1 MINPDNLLFAEQ
13 VYRAYREDPDSVDA
27 EWREYFDTQKM
38 SANGAAAYRSEP
50 SFAPS
55 SLFAGG
61 NGHGGAVGGTAASGG
76 VDIYKQEKVDQIIR
90 AYRVR
95 GHRIAKLDPLGR
107 QSESFSE
114 LELGHY
120 GLRESD
126 LDLIFAA
133 RSVGYDQL
141 SLREILELL
150 RSTYCRAIGVQYMH
164 IDDPEPKFWLQEKM
178 EKTRNQRDM
187 HRDSQI
193 RILTK
198 LTDAAIFEE
207 FLAKKYVGAKRF
219 GLEGGESLIP
229 LLYLAIEQAGEHGVQ
244 DIVMG
249 MAHRGR
255 LNVMANVMGK
265 SPALVFREFEDSDP
279 QRSFGRGDVKY
290 HLGLSSKWVTET
302 QREIDLTLCFNP
314 SHLEFVGPVVLGRVR
329 SRQDRLTENFTRI
342 MGIIIHGDAAFA
354 GQGVV
359 QEMLN
364 MSEIPGFRTGGTLHI
379 ILNNQI
385 GFTTGPGQSRSSH
398 YATDVAK
405 MLQIPI
411 FHVNG
416 EDPEAV
422 AQAIWLAMEFRHQF
436 NKDVVIDMYCFRK
449 HGHNEGDD
457 PTVTQ
462 PTMYREIRKKT
473 PVREA
478 YLQRLI
484 SYGEITEDEA
494 DKIALQRREHLEQEL
509 EKARDPKFDYQ
520 AHQEQELRRGLWSN
534 FRGGPDANV
543 PDVKTNIDEE
553 KAKEYLRSI
562 SRTPEG
568 FTCHPKTKRLVLKR
582 RAEAAEEDKPMDWG
596 TAENLAYA
604 SLLVEGHPIR
614 LTGQDVARGTFSHR
628 HAILYDHETS
638 NPYIPLNFVAE
649 DQARFQVWNSPLTE
663 TAMLGYEFGFC
674 LDSPNSL
681 VIWEAQFGDFANVG
695 QVIFDQFISS
705 SEDKWGKLNHLVM
718 LLPHGFEGQGPEHS
732 SARLERFLQVAAE
745 DNICVV
751 NLTTPAQLFHC
762 LRRQIHRPIRK
773 PLVVM
778 SPKSLLRH
786 SECVSTLRDISRGA
800 FNRVIPDQMMGDPG
814 KVKRILLCSGKVY
827 YDLDEYR
834 SETKRDDVAIV
845 RIEQLYPFPGQE
857 VKTALSPYARGTPVI
872 WVQEEPENMGA
883 LNHMRLRFG
892 ESVYDRFPFLT
903 ISRPESSSPA
913 TGSSASH
920 KIEQQGLIEQAFH
933 RAVPGQQV

>member
-1 MINPDNLLFAEQ
+1 MINPDNLVFVEEL
-13 VYRAYREDPDSVDA
+13 YRAYREDPQSVSS
-27 EWREYFDTQKM
+27 EWRSYFDENHM
-38 SANGAAAYRSEP
+38 PINGSIEYRTKP
-50 SFAPS
+50 SFVPA
-55 SLFAGG
+55 SLFAAESPGLSR
-61 NGHGGAVGGTAASGG
+61 TPG
-76 VDIYKQEKVDQIIR
+76 VDIFKQEKVDQLIR
-90 AYRVR
+90 AFRVR

-107 QSESFSE
+107 QSGSFSE
-114 LELGHY
+114 LELSHY
-120 GLRESD
+120 GLSESD
-126 LDLIFAA
+126 LDLVFSAY
-133 RSVGYDQL
+133 SLGHSTL
-141 SLREILELL
+141 KLREILEILH
-150 RSTYCRAIGVQYMH
+150 STYCRAIGVQYMH

-178 EKTRNQRDM
+178 ESTRNQRDLP
-187 HRDSQI
+187 RESQV
-193 RILTK
+193 RILTR

-229 LLYLAIEQAGEHGVQ
+229 LLDLALEQAGDHGVN
-244 DIVMG
+244 DIVLG

-255 LNVMANVMGK
+255 LNVMANIMGK
-265 SPALVFREFEDSDP
+265 SPSLVFREFEDSDP
-279 QRSFGRGDVKY
+279 QCSFGRGDVKY
-290 HLGLSSKWVTET
+290 HLGLSSKWRTESG
-302 QREIDLTLCFNP
+302 REIDLTLCFNP

-329 SRQDRLTENFTRI
+329 ARQDRLKDNFTRV
-342 MGIIIHGDAAFA
+342 MGVIIHGDAAFA

-385 GFTTGPGQSRSSH
+385 GFTTGPEQARSSH

-422 AQAIWLAMEFRHQF
+422 AQATWLAMEFRHQF
-436 NKDVVIDMYCFRK
+436 KKDVVIDMYCFRK

-462 PTMYREIRKKT
+462 PSMYRQIKGKVS
-473 PVREA
+473 VREA
-478 YLQRLI
+478 YLQRLVG
-484 SYGEITEDEA
+484 YGEIQAEEA
-494 DKIALQRREHLEQEL
+494 EAIAVQRRESLEEDL
-509 EKARDPKFDYQ
+509 ARARDPKFDYR
-520 AHQEQELRRGLWSN
+520 AHQEQELNRGFWSSY
-534 FRGGPDANV
+534 RGGKDANV
-543 PDVKTNIDEE
+543 PDVNTNVTDER
-553 KAKEYLRSI
+553 AKDLLLKI
-562 SRTPEG
+562 SRLPEG
-568 FTCHPKTKRLVLKR
+568 FSCHPKTERLVLGR
-582 RAEAAEEDKPMDWG
+582 RAEAATDEKPLDWG

-604 SLLVEGHPIR
+604 SLLAEGYSVR
-614 LTGQDVARGTFSHR
+614 LTGQDVGRGTFSHR
-628 HAILYDHETS
+628 HAVLFDYHTDQ
-638 NPYIPLNFVAE
+638 PYIPLNHVAE
-649 DQARFQVWNSPLTE
+649 KQGRFQVWNSPLTE

-674 LDSPNSL
+674 LDSPDRL
-681 VIWEAQFGDFANVG
+681 VLWEAQFGDFANVA

-705 SEDKWGKLNHLVM
+705 SEDKWDKLNHLVL

-732 SARLERFLQVAAE
+732 SARLERFLQMAAE

-786 SECVSTLRDISRGA
+786 PECVSMLRDFTQGA
-800 FNRVIPDQMMGDPG
+800 FYRVIADRQATDPDT
-814 KVKRILLCSGKVY
+814 VKRVLLCSGKVY
-827 YDLDEYR
+827 YDLDAYR
-834 SETKRDDVAIV
+834 RESEREDVAIV
-845 RIEQLYPFPGQE
+845 RVEQLYPFPSE
-857 VKTALSPYARGTPVI
+857 ELRAALSPYGRGTPVI

-883 LNHMRLRFG
+883 LNYMRLRFG
-892 ESVYDRFPFLT
+892 DSVYDRYPFLT

-913 TGSSASH
+913 TGSGASH
-920 KIEQQGLIEQAFH
+920 RIEQQGLIEQAFH
-933 RAVPGQQV
+933 RAVPSRL

>member
-1 MINPDNLLFAEQ
+1 MINPDNLHFVEELYQ
-13 VYRAYREDPDSVDA
+13 AYREDPDSVA
-27 EWREYFDTQKM
+27 SEWRSYFDLNQM
-38 SANGAAAYRSEP
+38 PSNGSTDFRTEP
-50 SFAPS
+50 TFKPA
-55 SLFAGG
+55 SLFAG
-61 NGHGGAVGGTAASGG
+61 NGRSVSGGGGPPG
-76 VDIYKQEKVDQIIR
+76 VDIYKQERVDQLIR

-107 QSESFSE
+107 QMETFSE
-114 LELGHY
+114 LELSHY
-120 GLRESD
+120 GLSESD
-126 LDLIFAA
+126 LDLEFSAD
-133 RSVGYDQL
+133 SVGHHML
-141 SLREILELL
+141 KLREILELM

-178 EKTRNQRDM
+178 ESTRNQRDLS
-187 HRDSQI
+187 RELQV
-193 RILTK
+193 RILTR

-229 LLYLAIEQAGEHGVQ
+229 LLDLALEQAGDHGVN

-255 LNVMANVMGK
+255 LNVMANIMGK
-265 SPALVFREFEDSDP
+265 SPALVFREFEDNDP

-290 HLGLSSKWVTET
+290 HLGLASKWVTEAG
-302 QREIDLTLCFNP
+302 RELDLSLCFNP

-329 SRQDRLTENFTRI
+329 ARQDRLTEHFTRV
-342 MGIIIHGDAAFA
+342 MGVIIHGDAAFA

-422 AQAIWLAMEFRHQF
+422 AQATWLAMEFRHHF
-436 NKDVVIDMYCFRK
+436 KKDVVIDMYCFRK

-462 PTMYREIRKKT
+462 PAMYRQIKGKLS
-473 PVREA
+473 VREA
-478 YLQRLI
+478 YLQRLV
-484 SYGEITEDEA
+484 SYGEITEEEA
-494 DKIALQRREHLEQEL
+494 EAIAVQRRESLEEEL
-509 EKARDPKFDYQ
+509 ARARDPKFDYQ
-520 AHQEQELRRGLWSN
+520 AQQEKELRRGLWSN
-534 FRGGPDANV
+534 YRGGKDANV
-543 PDVKTNIDEE
+543 PDVNTNISAK
-553 KAKEYLRSI
+553 KAKSYLERLGQV
-562 SRTPEG
+562 PEG
-568 FTCHPKTKRLVLKR
+568 FSCHPKTQRLVLGR
-582 RAEAAEEDKPMDWG
+582 RTEAASGETPLDWG

-604 SLLVEGHPIR
+604 SLLVEGHNIR
-614 LTGQDVARGTFSHR
+614 LTGQDVGRGTFSHR
-628 HAILYDHETS
+628 HAILWDYQTEA
-638 NPYIPLNFVAE
+638 PYIPLNSIKE
-649 DQARFQVWNSPLTE
+649 GQARFQCWNSPLTE

-674 LDSPNSL
+674 LDSPDNL

-705 SEDKWGKLNHLVM
+705 SEDKWEKLNHLVM

-732 SARLERFLQVAAE
+732 SARLERFLQLAAE
-745 DNICVV
+745 DNITVV

-786 SECVSTLRDISRGA
+786 PDCVSELKAFTQGA
-800 FNRVIPDQMMGDPG
+800 FHRVIPDRRISDPRE
-814 KVKRILLCSGKVY
+814 VKRILLCTGKVY
-827 YDLDEYR
+827 YDLDAYR
-834 SETKRDDVAIV
+834 QESERHDVAIV
-845 RIEQLYPFPGQE
+845 RVEQLYPFPGE
-857 VKTALSPYARGTPVI
+857 ELKTALSPYGRGTPVI

-883 LNHMRLRFG
+883 LNFMRLRFG
-892 ESVYDRFPFLT
+892 ESVFDKFPFLT

-920 KIEQQGLIEQAFH
+920 KIEQRGLIEQAFH
-933 RAVPGQQV
+933 RAVPGRH

>member
-1 MINPDNLLFAEQ
+1 MINPDNLAFVEQ
-13 VYRAYREDPDSVDA
+13 VYKDFSRDPASVDPA
-27 EWREYFDTQKM
+27 WKAYFENQGM
-38 SANGAAAYRSEP
+38 VPNGVSVEP
-50 SFAPS
+50 GFRPA
-55 SLFAGG
+55 SLFAAGG
-61 NGHGGAVGGTAASGG
+61 RQVNGVSSSQENPFPGS
-76 VDIYKQEKVDQIIR
+76 DIYKQEKVDQLIR
-90 AYRVR
+90 AFRVR

-107 QSESFSE
+107 RSESFSE

-120 GLRESD
+120 GLSESD
-126 LDLIFAA
+126 LDLTFSATCIGHE
-133 RSVGYDQL
+133 RL
-141 SLREILELL
+141 KLREILDLL
-150 RSTYCRAIGVQYMH
+150 HSTYCRAIGVQYMH

-178 EKTRNQRDM
+178 ETTRNQRDLA
-187 HRDSQI
+187 RETQL
-193 RILTK
+193 RILTR
-198 LTDAAIFEE
+198 LTDAVIFEE

-229 LLYLAIEQAGEHGVQ
+229 LLDLALEQAGQHEVS
-244 DIVMG
+244 DIVLG

-255 LNVMANVMGK
+255 LNVMANIMGK
-265 SPALVFREFEDSDP
+265 SPALVFREFEDRDP

-290 HLGLSSKWVTET
+290 HLGLSSVWTTET
-302 QREIDLTLCFNP
+302 NQKIDLTLCFNP

-329 SRQDRLTENFTRI
+329 SRQDRFTEKFNRV
-342 MGIIIHGDAAFA
+342 MGVIIHGDAAFA

-364 MSEIPGFRTGGTLHI
+364 MSEVPGFRTGGTLHI

-385 GFTTGPGQSRSSH
+385 GFTTGPEQARSSH
-398 YATDVAK
+398 YCTDVAK

-422 AQAIWLAMEFRHQF
+422 ARATWLAMEFRHTF
-436 NKDVVIDMYCFRK
+436 SKDVVIDMYCYRK

-462 PTMYREIRKKT
+462 PEMYRQIRTKKS
-473 PVREA
+473 VRDS

-484 SYGEITEDEA
+484 SYGEVTEEEA
-494 DKIALQRREHLEQEL
+494 EDIAKQRRQCLEEEL

-520 AHQEQELRRGLWSN
+520 AHQEQENRRGLWSSY
-534 FRGGPDANV
+534 RGGKDANV
-543 PDVKTNIDEE
+543 PDVKTAIDEE
-553 KAKEYLRSI
+553 KAKEYLLRLSKV
-562 SRTPEG
+562 PDD
-568 FTCHPKTKRLVLKR
+568 FNCHPKTEKLVLQR
-582 RAEAAEEDKPMDWG
+582 RAEAATEDKPMDWG

-604 SLLVEGHPIR
+604 SLLAEGHPVR
-614 LTGQDVARGTFSHR
+614 LTGQDVGRGTFSHR
-628 HAILYDHETS
+628 HAILCDYQTAE
-638 NPYIPLNFVAE
+638 PYIPLNFIAE
-649 DQARFQVWNSPLTE
+649 NQARFQVWNSTLTE
-663 TAMLGYEFGFC
+663 TAVLGYEFGFC
-674 LDSPNSL
+674 LDSPDNL
-681 VIWEAQFGDFANVG
+681 VIWEAQFGDFANVA

-705 SEDKWGKLNHLVM
+705 SEDKWNKLNHLVM
-718 LLPHGFEGQGPEHS
+718 LLPHAFEGQGPEHS
-732 SARLERFLQVAAE
+732 SARLERYLQIAAE

-762 LRRQIHRPIRK
+762 LRRQISRPIRK

-786 SECVSTLRDISRGA
+786 PECVSTLSDISRGA
-800 FNRVIPDQMMGDPG
+800 FYRVIPDHKAAQPAQ
-814 KVKRILLCSGKVY
+814 VKRILLCTGKVF
-827 YDLDEYR
+827 YDLDAYR
-834 SETKRDDVAIV
+834 RDTNREDVAIV
-845 RIEQLYPFPGQE
+845 RVEQLYPFPGE
-857 VKTALSPYARGTPVI
+857 ELKTALSPYARGTPVI

-883 LNHMRLRFG
+883 LNYMRLRFG

-920 KIEQQGLIEQAFH
+920 KIEQQGIIEQAFY
-933 RAVPGQQV
+933 RAVPGQI

>member
-1 MINPDNLLFAEQ
+1 MINPDNLVFVEQ
-13 VYRAYREDPDSVDA
+13 VYQEYRNDPDSVA
-27 EWREYFDTQKM
+27 PEWRAYFDQQKM
-38 SANGAAAYRSEP
+38 PVNGAVDYRTTP
-50 SFAPS
+50 TFRPA
-55 SLFAGG
+55 SLFAAGG
-61 NGHGGAVGGTAASGG
+61 SVTGGSGSPTAG
-76 VDIYKQEKVDQIIR
+76 VDIYKQEKVDQLIR
-90 AYRVR
+90 AFRVR

-114 LELGHY
+114 LELSHY
-120 GLRESD
+120 GLSESD
-126 LDLIFAA
+126 LDLEFSAN
-133 RSVGYDQL
+133 SVGHHL
-141 SLREILELL
+141 LKLREILELL

-178 EKTRNQRDM
+178 EMTRNQRDLS
-187 HRDSQI
+187 RDSQI
-193 RILTK
+193 RILTR

-229 LLYLAIEQAGEHGVQ
+229 LLDLALEQAGDHGVN
-244 DIVMG
+244 DIVLG

-255 LNVMANVMGK
+255 LNVMANIMGK
-265 SPALVFREFEDSDP
+265 SPSLVFREFDDNDP

-290 HLGLSSKWVTET
+290 HLGLSSKWITESG
-302 QREIDLTLCFNP
+302 REIDLSLCFNP

-329 SRQDRLTENFTRI
+329 GRQDRLTENFNRV
-342 MGIIIHGDAAFA
+342 MGVIIHGDAAFA

-364 MSEIPGFRTGGTLHI
+364 MSEVPGFRTGGTLHI

-422 AQAIWLAMEFRHQF
+422 AQATWLAMEFRHQF
-436 NKDVVIDMYCFRK
+436 KKDVVIDMYCFRK

-462 PTMYREIRKKT
+462 PAMYRQIRNKVS
-473 PVREA
+473 VREA
-478 YLQRLI
+478 YLKRLV
-484 SYGEITEDEA
+484 SYGEITEQEA
-494 DKIALQRREHLEQEL
+494 ESIAVQRRQHLEEEL
-509 EKARDPKFDYQ
+509 ARARDPKFDYT
-520 AHQEQELRRGLWSN
+520 AHQEKENSRGLWSKY
-534 FRGGPDANV
+534 RGGKDANV
-543 PDVKTNIDEE
+543 PDVKTTIEE
-553 KAKEYLRSI
+553 SLAQELLNSLGRV
-562 SRTPEG
+562 PED
-568 FTCHPKTKRLVLKR
+568 FTCHPKTQRLVLQR
-582 RAEAAEEDKPMDWG
+582 RLDAASGDKPLDWG

-604 SLLVEGHPIR
+604 SLLTEGVNIR
-614 LTGQDVARGTFSHR
+614 LTGQDVGRGTFSHR
-628 HAILYDHETS
+628 HAMLIDYETAR
-638 NPYIPLNFVAE
+638 PHIPLNFVAE
-649 DQARFQVWNSPLTE
+649 EQARFQVWNSPLTE

-674 LDSPNSL
+674 LDSPDSL

-732 SARLERFLQVAAE
+732 SARLERYLQIAAE

-762 LRRQIHRPIRK
+762 LRRQIHRSIRK

-786 SECVSTLRDISRGA
+786 PECVSTLRDISRGA
-800 FNRVIPDQMMGDPG
+800 FNRVIPDRRIEDPSN
-814 KVKRILLCSGKVY
+814 VKRILLCSGKVY
-827 YDLDEYR
+827 YDLDAYR
-834 SETKRDDVAIV
+834 QETKRDDVAIV
-845 RIEQLYPFPGQE
+845 RIEQLYPFPGE
-857 VKTALSPYARGTPVI
+857 DVKTALSPYGRGTPVI

-883 LNHMRLRFG
+883 LPHMRLRFG

-933 RAVPGQQV
+933 RAVPGQI

>member
-1 MINPDNLLFAEQ
+1 
-13 VYRAYREDPDSVDA
+13 
-27 EWREYFDTQKM
+27 
-38 SANGAAAYRSEP
+38 
-50 SFAPS
+50 
-55 SLFAGG
+55 
-61 NGHGGAVGGTAASGG
+61 
-76 VDIYKQEKVDQIIR
+76 
-90 AYRVR
+90 
-95 GHRIAKLDPLGR
+95 
-107 QSESFSE
+107 
-114 LELGHY
+114 
-120 GLRESD
+120 
-126 LDLIFAA
+126 
-133 RSVGYDQL
+133 
-141 SLREILELL
+141 
-150 RSTYCRAIGVQYMH
+150 MH

-178 EKTRNQRDM
+178 EKTRNQRDLT
-187 HRDSQI
+187 RDTQV
-193 RILTK
+193 RILTR
-198 LTDAAIFEE
+198 LTDSAIFEE

-229 LLYLAIEQAGEHGVQ
+229 LLDLAFEQAGDHGVN
-244 DIVMG
+244 DIVLG

-255 LNVMANVMGK
+255 LNVMANIMGK
-265 SPALVFREFEDSDP
+265 SPALVFREFEDADP

-290 HLGLSSKWVTET
+290 HLGLSTKWVTESG
-302 QREIDLTLCFNP
+302 REIDLSLCFNP

-329 SRQDRLTENFTRI
+329 SRQDRLKENFTRV
-342 MGIIIHGDAAFA
+342 MGVIIHGDAAFA

-385 GFTTGPGQSRSSH
+385 GFTTSPCQSRSSH

-422 AQAIWLAMEFRHQF
+422 AQATWLAMEFRHQF

-462 PTMYREIRKKT
+462 PSMYRQIANKIS
-473 PVREA
+473 VREA
-478 YLQRLI
+478 YLKRLV
-484 SYGEITEDEA
+484 SYGEITEPDAEA
-494 DKIALQRREHLEQEL
+494 IAVQRRESLEQEL
-509 EKARDPKFDYQ
+509 ALARDPKFDYQ
-520 AHQEQELRRGLWSN
+520 AHQEQDVRRGLWSSY
-534 FRGGPDANV
+534 RGGNDANV
-543 PDVKTNIDEE
+543 PDVKTNIGEE
-553 KAKEYLRSI
+553 QAKSYLLKLSGV
-562 SRTPEG
+562 PEG
-568 FTCHPKTKRLVLKR
+568 FSCHPKTQRLVLKR
-582 RAEAAEEDKPMDWG
+582 RAEAAEESKPLDWG
-596 TAENLAYA
+596 TAENLAFA
-604 SLLVEGHPIR
+604 SLLVEGHNIR
-614 LTGQDVARGTFSHR
+614 LTGQDVGRGTFSHR
-628 HAILYDHETS
+628 HAILYDYQNDE
-638 NPYIPLNFVAE
+638 PYIPLNFVAE
-649 DQARFQVWNSPLTE
+649 NQARFQVWNSPLTE

-674 LDSPNSL
+674 LDSPDSL
-681 VIWEAQFGDFANVG
+681 VVWEAQFGDFFNVG

-732 SARLERFLQVAAE
+732 SARLERFLQTAAE

-762 LRRQIHRPIRK
+762 FRRQIHRSIRK

-786 SECVSTLRDISRGA
+786 PECVSPLSEITRGA
-800 FNRVIPDQMMGDPG
+800 FHRVLPDQYVSDPSL
-814 KVKRILLCSGKVY
+814 VKRILLCSGKVY
-827 YDLDEYR
+827 YDLDAFRKEAGR
-834 SETKRDDVAIV
+834 EDVAIV
-845 RIEQLYPFPGQE
+845 RVEQLYPFPSE
-857 VKTALSPYARGTPVI
+857 DLKTALSPYGRGTPAI

-883 LNHMRLRFG
+883 LPNMRLRFG
-892 ESVYDRFPFLT
+892 ESVFDRFPFLT

-920 KIEQQGLIEQAFH
+920 KIEQQGLIEQAFY
-933 RAVPGQQV
+933 RAVPGQI